1 MLRRRPPT
9 TPLTPDEALRKLETF
24 CAYRDRTGAEVR
36 ARLAE
41 LGVGGETAEEIFGLL
56 RDEGFFDET
65 RFARAYVRGKLNS
78 NHWGRVR
85 IRIELK
91 RKGIDP
97 DTIRQVMAEEIDE
110 TEYTALAQRLIEKK
124 RLSYQADDPLAAQKA
139 AASLIRAGF
148 EPELVFRLI

>member
-1 MLRRRPPT
+1 MLRRRQPDS
-9 TPLTPDEALRKLETF
+9 PLTPDEALRKLESF

-36 ARLAE
+36 TRLTE
-41 LGVGGETAEEIFGLL
+41 LGVQGETAEQIFKLL
-56 RDEGFFDET
+56 HEEGFFDET

-97 DTIRQVMAEEIDE
+97 ETIRQVMAEEIDE
-110 TEYTALAQRLIEKK
+110 DEYTALAQRLLAKK
-124 RLSYQADDPLAAQKA
+124 RLSYQGDDPLAAQKA
-139 AASLIRAGF
+139 TASLIRAGF
-148 EPELVFRLI
+148 EPELIFRLI